1 MHSNDLSLKQALAI
15 AHATLH
21 AGVDGGHA
29 PLCVAVL
36 DGGGNVLALLRD
48 ERASLYRPQIAIAKA
63 SGCLGMGFGGR
74 ELARRAQAVPQ
85 FFAALS
91 AIFPNGIVPVA
102 GGVLIRN
109 SDRMICGAVGVSGD
123 TSDNDEVCAT
133 KGIESANFV
142 PDTGGALPQTS
153 NQGD

>member
-1 MHSNDLSLKQALAI
+1 VSSSNLSLKQALTI
-15 AHATLH
+15 AQATLQV
-21 AGVDGGHA
+21 GIDGGYA

-36 DGGGNVLALLRD
+36 DSGGNVLALLRD

-74 ELARRAQAVPQ
+74 ELARRAQVMPQ

-109 SDRMICGAVGVSGD
+109 GDRIICGAVGVSGD
-123 TSDNDEVCAT
+123 TSDNDEICAV
-133 KGIESANFV
+133 KGIESADFV
-142 PDTGGALPQTS
+142 PDTGGPLPQTS